1 MDIIECE
8 RAQLRIELTND
19 PHSPENCYIE
29 QAICELAKR
38 EEELLQKVFLLF
50 KLFSFIFVIRCRLN
64 ENV

>member
-38 EEELLQKVFLLF
+38 EEELLQKVFF
-50 KLFSFIFVIRCRLN
+50 YIFFNPFSLSFFVI
-64 ENV
+64 